1 MDTGLKG
8 KTVLITGATRNHGR
22 ASAIAFA
29 AEGANLVLCTRQS
42 MELLEETA
50 ELAAVHETRIMTYR
64 CDVTSE
70 VQVQDLIETS
80 LDEFGT
86 IDVVV
91 YNAAWRVRADL
102 SDITPSIWEEALA
115 VNVHAPFLL
124 CKAVL
129 PSMVSQEWG
138 RIINYSGIAP
148 FRGSSG
154 QGTMK
159 MACEGFTRA
168 LAKEYGKYNIPANC
182 IGPGSIDVERS
193 SGQENHPGARPGLS
207 EIPIPRT
214 GTVEECAGLVTF
226 LASHQ
231 ASYITGQT
239 YLVNG
244 GAHFL

>member
-29 AEGANLVLCTRQS
+29 AEGANLVLCTKQS

-50 ELAAVHETRIMTYR
+50 ELAAIHETRIVTYR

-80 LDEFGT
+80 LDEFGN

-91 YNAAWRVRADL
+91 NNAAWRVRAAL

-129 PSMVSQEWG
+129 PSMVRQEWG

-168 LAKEYGKYNIPANC
+168 LAKA
-182 IGPGSIDVERS
+182 
-193 SGQENHPGARPGLS
+193 LS
-207 EIPIPRT
+207 YTHLTLPTTPY
-214 GTVEECAGLVTF
+214 V
-226 LASHQ
+226 
-231 ASYITGQT
+231 
-239 YLVNG
+239 
-244 GAHFL
+244 